1 MNYTVKVTD
10 LSRITFNDTDTLHS
24 ILQNV
29 AIIIATR
36 QGTVPLYREFGMSHD
51 FLDRPINAVRTMMY
65 AEIREAVERFEPRVR
80 VTGVSYDDTGTIEG
94 VLNPTVEVEII
105 DEQEY

>member
-1 MNYTVKVTD
+1 
-10 LSRITFNDTDTLHS
+10 
-24 ILQNV
+24 
-29 AIIIATR
+29 
-36 QGTVPLYREFGMSHD
+36 
-51 FLDRPINAVRTMMY
+51 MY

-80 VTGVSYDDTGTIEG
+80 VTGVHYDDMGTIEG